1 MATTKIWAIKDS
13 LSRVVSYAENP
24 DKTSFFE
31 LKQVLKYAEND
42 EKTVDENDKTMYV
55 TGVNCKR
62 ETAYEEMMKVQK
74 RFDKCTGNIAY
85 HAYQSFKTGEVSP
98 ELAHKI
104 GVELAEKM
112 WSEHQVLVATH
123 FNTGTYHNHFVI
135 NSVNMFTGKKFNC
148 SKVAYYHFRELSD
161 ELCRE
166 YGLTVIER
174 PKGKTPR
181 SIYFA
186 EKRGEP
192 TKYNVIRKDIDD
204 AMKMCINYGQ
214 FKKIMLKKGY
224 IINDDY
230 NRKYPTIKSINDKK
244 AVRMYHLG
252 EEYLPQNI
260 ARTVENNP
268 YYFQNR
274 YLEFTKTRKKN
285 KYKVHRLKGN
295 FKNIKKLSGIDMLF
309 LSLYYFMGLLPKEK
323 PRYTPLSPEMKQE
336 VRKLER
342 YSNEIRLIVSEKLK
356 TVDDVKSY
364 ISQTEKDIENITNLR
379 QKYRN
384 KLRNCTNDNLI
395 KEYKTKRDECT
406 AILNKHRK
414 SLKTA
419 NYILEDTPKVK
430 EVIRIEKQMRKGQ
443 ENVTRIKKGTETQD
457 RNIKGC

>member
-13 LSRVVSYAENP
+13 LSRVVNYAKNP
-24 DKTSFFE
+24 EKIIFSD
-31 LKQVLKYAEND
+31 LKQVLKYAENN
-42 EKTVDENDKTMYV
+42 EKTTDKNEKTMYV
-55 TGVNCKR
+55 TGVNCNR
-62 ETAYEEMMKVQK
+62 ETAYEEMTAVQN
-74 RFDKCTGNIAY
+74 RFDKSTGNIAY

-112 WSEHQVLVATH
+112 WSEHQVVVATH

-148 SKVAYYHFRELSD
+148 NKGAYYHFRELSD

-166 YGLTVIER
+166 YGLTVIEK

-192 TKYNVIRKDIDD
+192 TKYNVIRQAIDEV
-204 AMKMCINYGQ
+204 MKMCINYGQ

-230 NRKYPTIKSINDKK
+230 NKKYPTIRSINDKQ

-252 EEYLPQNI
+252 EKYLPKNI
-260 ARTVENNP
+260 ANKVEHNP
-268 YYFQNR
+268 YYYQNR
-274 YLEFTKTRKKN
+274 YMEFIHPKKKKQ
-285 KYKVHRLKGN
+285 KYKVYKYKGK
-295 FKNIKKLSGIDMLF
+295 FKDISKMSGIDELF
-309 LSLYYFMGLLPKEK
+309 LLLFHLLGLLPKRENYK
-323 PRYTPLSPEMKQE
+323 PISPEMKQE
-336 VRKLER
+336 VRKMER
-342 YSNEIRLIVSEKLK
+342 YSNEIRLIVTAKLN
-356 TVDDVKSY
+356 TTEDVKNY
-364 ISQTEKDIENITNLR
+364 ISQTEKNIEGVTKLR

-384 KLRNCTNDNLI
+384 KLRNCTDDNLI

-406 AILNKHRK
+406 TILNKYRK
-414 SLKTA
+414 NLKIA
-419 NYILEDTPKVK
+419 NYVLQDTPRVK
-430 EVIRIEKQMRKGQ
+430 EVIKIEIQMKRAQ
-443 ENVTRIKKGTETQD
+443 EDITKTKKKD
-457 RNIKGC
+457 RNLNR